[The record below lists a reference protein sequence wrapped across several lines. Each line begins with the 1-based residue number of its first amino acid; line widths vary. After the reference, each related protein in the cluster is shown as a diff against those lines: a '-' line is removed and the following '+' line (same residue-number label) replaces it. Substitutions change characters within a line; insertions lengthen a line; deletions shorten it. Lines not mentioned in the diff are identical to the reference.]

1 MEYVKEFK
9 ATDSGANG
17 KKFELML
24 KEFFNM
30 KNVTVSK
37 QGRIDLIKYVDGQRK
52 RFELKTASGELA
64 TLDKDGN
71 VKDCI
76 TKNDFIIYQATATSN
91 VYVMDAKAFWD
102 MVNNN
107 DLVRDKASTYQSK
120 QKKDGKAWFKDKLT
134 LKTIDDKT
142 SHKQRDKINA
152 LLDNNAVTL
161 DEFVA
166 SHKITTK

>member
-17 KKFELML
+17 KMFELML
-24 KEFFNM
+24 KEFFGM

-37 QGRIDLIKYVDGQRK
+37 QGKIDLIKYVDGYRK
-52 RFELKTASGELA
+52 LFELKTASGELA

-71 VKDCI
+71 IKDCI
-76 TKNDFIIYQATATSN
+76 TKNDFVIYQATATSK
-91 VYVMDAKAFWD
+91 VYIMDAKAFWF

-107 DLVRDKASTYQSK
+107 NLVRDKASTYQSK
-120 QKKDGKAWFKDKLT
+120 QKKDGLEWYKDKLT

-142 SHKQRDKINA
+142 SYKQRDKINA
-152 LLDNNAVTL
+152 LLEKNAVTL

-166 SHKITTK
+166 THKITTK